1 MDELLFLAH
10 RIPYPPNK
18 GDKIRSFNLLKY
30 LAQDYRVHLGAFI
43 DDVDDWRHAEA
54 VRRLCADTCFV
65 NLRPARARIGSLRG
79 FLTGEA
85 LSLPYYRS
93 RRLQRWVDALL
104 ERGTVRHVLVFS
116 SVMGQYLR
124 DELFAHARCVIDFV
138 DMDSDKWRQYGGN
151 RAWPLSWIYRREG
164 RALFRFERRQAAR
177 FHASVFV
184 SEAEA
189 NLFKRSAPETAARV
203 GFVENGVDTGFFS
216 PERDYP
222 RPYGPEEKVLVFT
235 GAMDYWANVDAVEWF
250 ARQVFP
256 PVRAQVPQARFY
268 IVGARPTETVRRLG
282 QHSGIRVTGAVPD
295 IRPYLAHAVAAVAPL
310 RIARGVQN
318 KVLEAMAMG
327 KPVLGTP
334 QAFDGIRPCAGL
346 EPLIGEAPEV
356 MARAAVGLLCGGA
369 RDDLG
374 RRGRECVLRDYNWSE
389 NLGRIQHLLK
399 ADTPADPMARSS
411 TAAGV
416 TRSMA
421 GGAR

>member
-18 GDKIRSFNLLKY
+18 GDKIRSFNLLKH
-30 LAQDYRVHLGAFI
+30 LARDYRVHLGAFI
-43 DDVDDWRHAEA
+43 DDPDDWRHTEA
-54 VRRLCADTCFV
+54 VRGMCGETCFV
-65 NLRPARARIGSLRG
+65 SLRPTLARLGSLRG

-93 RRLQRWVDALL
+93 ARLQRWVDAIL

-116 SVMGQYLR
+116 SVMGQYLSDR
-124 DELFAHARCVIDFV
+124 LFTRARCVMDFV
-138 DMDSDKWRQYGGN
+138 DMDSDKWCQYGEN
-151 RAWPLSWIYRREG
+151 RPWPLSWIYRREG
-164 RALFRFERRQAAR
+164 MALFRFERRQATR
-177 FHASVFV
+177 FHASIFV

-203 GFVENGVDTGFFS
+203 GFVENGVDTDYFS

-222 RPYGPEEKVLVFT
+222 SPYGAEEKALVFT
-235 GAMDYWANVDAVEWF
+235 GAMDYWANVDAVDWF

-256 PVRAQVPQARFY
+256 QVRAQAPQARFY
-268 IVGARPTETVRRLG
+268 IVGARPSEGVRRLD
-282 QHSGIRVTGAVPD
+282 QQSGIQVTGAVRD
-295 IRPYLAHAVAAVAPL
+295 VRPYLAHAVAAVAPL

-327 KPVLGTP
+327 RPVLGTP
-334 QAFDGIRPCAGL
+334 QAFDGIRLCAGL
-346 EPLIGEAPEV
+346 EPLMSDAPEV
-356 MARAAVGLLCGGA
+356 MARAAVGLLCGDSG
-369 RDDLG
+369 DDLG
-374 RRGRECVLRDYNWSE
+374 RRGRECVLRNYIWSE
-389 NLGRIQHLLK
+389 NLRRIEHLLK
-399 ADTPADPMARSS
+399 TDAPADPTARSG
-411 TAAGV
+411 AGSGI